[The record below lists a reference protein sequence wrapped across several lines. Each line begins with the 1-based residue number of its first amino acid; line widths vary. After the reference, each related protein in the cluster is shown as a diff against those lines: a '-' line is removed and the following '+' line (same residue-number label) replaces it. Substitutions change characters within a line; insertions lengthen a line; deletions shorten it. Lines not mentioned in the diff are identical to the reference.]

1 MKVQKARSPHIGFF
15 KGLLANYSV
24 DSISYFLGIKGFAFA
39 SALGID
45 EN

>member
-1 MKVQKARSPHIGFF
+1 MKAQKAISPHTGFF

-24 DSISYFLGIKGFAFA
+24 DSIGYFLGIKGFASA
-39 SALGID
+39 SALNID